1 MPNTKSRQY
10 NVGGWGKFI
19 VGGGGGV
26 VWDRL
31 DRPLYKCQILE
42 RCLS

>member
-19 VGGGGGV
+19 VGGGGGGG
-26 VWDRL
+26 L
-31 DRPLYKCQILE
+31 RPFGPAVI
-42 RCLS
+42 